1 MLKIFSLLIIAL
13 FSTSAVADWQIEK
26 FEHSATQTQVKSA
39 MVRNDDGF
47 ELAIFQTS
55 EGIVWMDFSLSDNS
69 FDVLAQRPLPRFQ
82 IDDRKPVQ
90 MLRGFTATIV
100 PADEGI
106 EAIVVDD
113 DKTISTEKDFSVNH
127 IIAER
132 LPERVIC
139 PIWQGDSRPHLGTLD
154 ALFIGQKIVFHYT
167 LDDDS
172 TGTTYFTLQGANQA
186 LNLIISK

>member
-1 MLKIFSLLIIAL
+1 MLKIFSLLIFAP
-13 FSTSAVADWQIEK
+13 FSTAAAADWQIEQ
-26 FEHSATQTQVKSA
+26 FEHSATQTLVKSA

-55 EGIVWMDFSLSDNS
+55 EGIVWMDFSLSDYS

-106 EAIVVDD
+106 EAIVVNDQQS
-113 DKTISTEKDFSVNH
+113 ISTHRDFSVNH

-139 PIWQGDSRPHLGTLD
+139 PIWQGESRPHLGTLD
-154 ALFIGQKIVFHYT
+154 ALLNGQQILFNYT

-172 TGTTYFTLQGANQA
+172 TGTTNFTLQGANQA
-186 LNLIISK
+186 ISHIITK

>member
-1 MLKIFSLLIIAL
+1 MFKIFFLLIITL
-13 FSTSAVADWQIEK
+13 FSTAVAADWKIEQ

-55 EGIVWMDFSLSDNS
+55 KGIVWMDFSLSDYS

-106 EAIVVDD
+106 EAIVVNDQG
-113 DKTISTEKDFSVNH
+113 TISTHRDFSVNH

-139 PIWQGDSRPHLGTLD
+139 PIWQGDARPHLGTLD
-154 ALFIGQKIVFHYT
+154 ALVNGNQIKFDYT
-167 LDDDS
+167 LSD
-172 TGTTYFTLQGANQA
+172 GTKGKTSFTLQGANQA
-186 LNLIISK
+186 INSIIIK